1 MHFKNEEDGT
11 HVYCDEGES
20 EQDVLRAIAIASFSS
35 APSVGMGLLHF
46 NKGSQLTP
54 EQADRFIDNDTHYVL
69 CMEYVEGRGVKTY
82 LTRIEPGHFLC
93 VDHIFERDRGPVSKM
108 LEDAQALLGGNEPAE
123 LNSTMYLYEGEALDR
138 RATEYFYKANDEC
151 KRKPGESDWDYR
163 KRIFVDHH
171 DLAPEEALYFIMGGT
186 LADFDE
192 MEMMLVLINA
202 DSFGSRS
209 GRKRF
214 ADSLAGD
221 PLKHRRN
228 MLAQH
233 AG

>member
-1 MHFKNEEDGT
+1 MHFKKEDDGT

-35 APSVGMGLLHF
+35 APSGGMGLLHF
-46 NKGSQLTP
+46 NKGTQLTP

-69 CMEYVEGRGVKTY
+69 YMEYVEGRGVQTR
-82 LTRIEPGHFLC
+82 LTRIEPGHFLS
-93 VDHIFERDRGPVSKM
+93 VDHLFERDRGPVSKM
-108 LEDAQALLGGNEPAE
+108 LEDAQALLGGNVPAE

-138 RATEYFYKANDEC
+138 RASEYFYQADDAY

-171 DLAPEEALYFIMGGT
+171 DLAPEEAMCFIMGGI
-186 LADFDE
+186 LADLDW
-192 MEMMLVLINA
+192 MEMTLVEFNA
-202 DSFGSRS
+202 LWFSSRS
-209 GRKRF
+209 GRQRF
-214 ADSLAGD
+214 ANGFAGD
-221 PLKHRRN
+221 PLEHRRN